1 MSKQPQEEKPA
12 TIRIENLMQHGL
24 SVPLPGPGKS
34 YRGYVKIPAG
44 KGEEPGVVE
53 TDQFDAVTVNRL
65 RYHYDWRPTDPKL
78 IGKKRS
84 ELAPD
89 QVTDVGLMRITI
101 VKDDEKPKVEPPKA
115 EKPKAA

>member
-1 MSKQPQEEKPA
+1 MSKQLQEEKPA
-12 TIRIENLMQHGL
+12 TIRLESYMQHGL

-34 YRGYVKIPAG
+34 IRGYVKVPPC

-53 TDQFDAVTVNRL
+53 TDQLDAVTLARL

-84 ELAPD
+84 ELTVE
-89 QVTDVGLMRITI
+89 QVVDVGLMRITI
-101 VKDDEKPKVEPPKA
+101 VRDDERPQGA
-115 EKPKAA
+115 KPKAA